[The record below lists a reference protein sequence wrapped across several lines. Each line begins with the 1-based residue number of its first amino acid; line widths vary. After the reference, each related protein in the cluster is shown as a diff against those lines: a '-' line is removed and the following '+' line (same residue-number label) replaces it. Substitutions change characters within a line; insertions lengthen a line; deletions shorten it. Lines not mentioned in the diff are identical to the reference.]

1 MGMHRISKSF
11 GYAFQGLHTAVVEEP
26 NFRIHLTFAVIAMLL
41 GIFLGLKQIEW
52 IVLMFT
58 IFFVIILE
66 LLNTVLEA
74 IVDLVSPDLKP
85 AAKVAKDVSAACVL
99 TAAFM
104 SILVGFLLF
113 APKILGLFNS
123 TTAHQS
129 QILDLEPYKI
139 Q

>member
-1 MGMHRISKSF
+1 MSYMGMHRISKSF
-11 GYAFQGLHTAVVEEP
+11 GYAFQGLHTAITEEP
-26 NFRIHLTFAVIAMLL
+26 NFRIHLVFAISAMLL
-41 GIFLGLKQIEW
+41 GIFLGLKQLEW
-52 IVLMFT
+52 IVLIFT

-113 APKILGLFNS
+113 APKLLALAMIGV
-123 TTAHQS
+123 
-129 QILDLEPYKI
+129 
-139 Q
+139 

>member
-1 MGMHRISKSF
+1 MHRLSKSF
-11 GYAFQGLHTAVVEEP
+11 GYAFQGLHTSLREEP
-26 NFRIHLTFAVIAMLL
+26 NFRIHLTFAIAAMIL
-41 GIFLGLKQIEW
+41 GAVLGLTTLEW
-52 IVLMFT
+52 IILMFT

-74 IVDLVSPDLKP
+74 IVDLVSPEVKP

-113 APKILGLFNS
+113 APKLLILM
-123 TTAHQS
+123 Q
-129 QILDLEPYKI
+129 
-139 Q
+139 

>member
-1 MGMHRISKSF
+1 MSKSF
-11 GYAFQGLHTAVVEEP
+11 SYAFSGLHTALREEP
-26 NFRIHLTFAVIAMLL
+26 NFRIHLVFAISALVVGM
-41 GIFLGLKQIEW
+41 FLHLTTLEW

-74 IVDLVSPDLKP
+74 MVDLVSPEVKP

-104 SILVGFLLF
+104 SILVGVLLF
-113 APKILGLFNS
+113 VPKILALLVI
-123 TTAHQS
+123 T
-129 QILDLEPYKI
+129 
-139 Q
+139 